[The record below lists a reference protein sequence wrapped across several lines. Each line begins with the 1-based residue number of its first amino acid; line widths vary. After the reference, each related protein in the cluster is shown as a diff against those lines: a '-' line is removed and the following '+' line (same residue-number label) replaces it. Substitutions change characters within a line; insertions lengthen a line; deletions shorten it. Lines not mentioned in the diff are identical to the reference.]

1 MEIATVLTFTFATA
15 LIVAIP
21 GPSVLMIVA
30 AGVAGGRRAA
40 VGAVF
45 AIAAADVLLIALVAG
60 GFGAVAEL
68 GDAAID
74 WLTAIGGLVLVG
86 LGLLM
91 FRARRK
97 DASPRSS
104 VHVYSLGS
112 FLATLA
118 NPKSLLFFAAF
129 LPQFVDPS
137 RPAMPQYLTLTAL
150 FILAATPV
158 GLAYALGTGW
168 LTERDGPFRHIRN
181 HGPRL
186 AGLCLIGLGA
196 VGVGRVLL

>member
-1 MEIATVLTFTFATA
+1 
-15 LIVAIP
+15 
-21 GPSVLMIVA
+21 MIVA

-137 RPAMPQYLTLTAL
+137 RPVMPQYLVLAAL
-150 FILAATPV
+150 FFLAGTPV
-158 GLAYALGTGW
+158 GLAYALGSEW
-168 LTERDGPFRHIRN
+168 LTNREGPLGRI
-181 HGPRL
+181 GALAPRL
-186 AGLCLIGLGA
+186 AGLCLIALGA
-196 VGVGRVLL
+196 TSMARPFW

>member
-1 MEIATVLTFTFATA
+1 MVATA
-15 LIVAIP
+15 IIVAIP
-21 GPSVLMIVA
+21 GPSILMIVA

-45 AIAAADVLLIALVAG
+45 AITAADVLLIALVAG
-60 GFGAVAEL
+60 GFGAIAEL
-68 GDAAID
+68 GGAAID

-91 FRARRK
+91 FRARWK
-97 DASPRSS
+97 DASPQGS

-112 FLATLA
+112 FVATIA

-129 LPQFVDPS
+129 LPQFVDAS

-168 LTERDGPFRHIRN
+168 LTERGGPFGHIRV

-186 AGLCLIGLGA
+186 AGLCLIA
-196 VGVGRVLL
+196 VGAAGMGRVLL

>member
-1 MEIATVLTFTFATA
+1 MEIATVLTFMFATA

-60 GFGAVAEL
+60 GFGALAEL
-68 GDAAID
+68 GGATID

-97 DASPRSS
+97 DASPRGS
-104 VHVYSLGS
+104 VRAYSLGS
-112 FLATLA
+112 FLATIA

-129 LPQFVDPS
+129 LPQFVDAS

-168 LTERDGPFRHIRN
+168 LTDRDGPFRHIRV

-186 AGLCLIGLGA
+186 AGLCLIALGA
-196 VGVGRVLL
+196 TSMVRILL

>member
-60 GFGAVAEL
+60 GFGAIAEL
-68 GDAAID
+68 GDAAIE
-74 WLTAIGGLVLVG
+74 WLTATGGLVLVG
-86 LGLLM
+86 LGVLM
-91 FRARRK
+91 FRARWK
-97 DASPRSS
+97 DAGPQGS
-104 VHVYSLGS
+104 VRVYSLGS
-112 FLATLA
+112 FLATIV

-129 LPQFVDPS
+129 LPQFVDAA

-150 FILAATPV
+150 FILVGTPV
-158 GLAYALGTGW
+158 GLAYALGVEW
-168 LTERDGPFRHIRN
+168 LTDADGPFRHIRV

-186 AGLCLIGLGA
+186 AGLCLIAVGA
-196 VGVGRVLL
+196 VGVVRALL

>member
-1 MEIATVLTFTFATA
+1 MEIATVLTFTVSTA

-129 LPQFVDPS
+129 LPQFVEPS
-137 RPAMPQYLTLTAL
+137 RPAMPQYLTLTVL

-158 GLAYALGTGW
+158 DLAYALGTGW
-168 LTERDGPFRHIRN
+168 LTERDGPFRHIRD